1 MKENKNPKFGIVGF
15 GSTGRG
21 YLYFLKAKLKKCQ
34 EIYIYDSKS
43 FDELDEEGK
52 SLVLQNDNL
61 RVNFTKD
68 INEFLLNTNTLLL
81 SPGIKPES
89 EILKKANEKNY
100 QTFTEIELAF
110 EYIESENL
118 KRPKLIAITGSNGKS
133 TVTAWIAHILG
144 VKPCG
149 NIGLPVLQM
158 LSELDNKDFPEV
170 IVYETSSFQLAHSKS
185 LRPDISLITNI
196 TPDHISWHGSFH
208 EYTTA
213 KIKIAERQR
222 NEDFLIFSDSIQK
235 KEEILRTH
243 AKLIEIISSR
253 NYSNTR
259 TEEIN
264 KEINKAFVDETG
276 EINFKLDNTCFEIG
290 NISHIKLPGWHN
302 VENAMFSAI
311 ASILFFKTSSSYSN
325 FDKDLMESFK
335 DKLFSFEGLEHR
347 IEYIG
352 EASGKKF
359 FNDSKATNPESTVI
373 ALKAFENKLNKTKN
387 IIWLAGGQ
395 DKMTSLDELCM
406 CANETVKVAILF
418 GEAKERFRNELL
430 KSNFQGKILDA
441 ADLNEAFKVSLKEEG
456 EIVLLSPAC
465 ASFDQFK
472 NFEHRGKVMKELFAT
487 AS

>member
-1 MKENKNPKFGIVGF
+1 MNTKENKSPKFGIVGF

-34 EIYIYDSKS
+34 EIYIYDSKA

-68 INEFLLNTNTLLL
+68 INEFLLNTDTLLL

-110 EYIESENL
+110 KYIESENL
-118 KRPKLIAITGSNGKS
+118 ERPKLIAITGSNGKS

-158 LSELDNKDFPEV
+158 LSELDDKDFPKV

-196 TPDHISWHGSFH
+196 TPDHISWHGSFD
-208 EYTTA
+208 EYIAA
-213 KIKIAERQR
+213 KIKIAERQKS
-222 NEDFLIFSDSIQK
+222 EDFLIFSDSIQK

-253 NYSNTR
+253 NYSNTK
-259 TEEIN
+259 I
-264 KEINKAFVDETG
+264 KETNKAFVDETG
-276 EINFKLDNTCFEIG
+276 EINLRLDNTCFEIG
-290 NISHIKLPGWHN
+290 NISRIKLPGWHN
-302 VENAMFSAI
+302 VENAMFSAV
-311 ASILFFKTSSSYSN
+311 ASILFFKTSSSCCN
-325 FDKDLMESFK
+325 FDKNFIESFK

-395 DKMTSLDELCM
+395 DKMTSLDELCL
-406 CANETVKVAILF
+406 CANERVKAAILF

-430 KSNFQGKILDA
+430 KNNFQGEIIEG
-441 ADLNEAFKVSLKEEG
+441 ADLNEAFKISLKEQG

-472 NFEHRGKVMKELFAT
+472 NFEHRGKTMKELFAKNFN
-487 AS
+487 